1 MLKKLTTLSLLMLLA
16 GCQNLSGPKI
26 AYKLSD
32 EDAKKWIIEG
42 NKVEQCV
49 FAKEYQAK
57 NFNNLSNEEKFLYQN
72 GVLNSTLANI
82 IGIQNFQMIQND
94 PASQQYTMVQY
105 QKFNHSEK
113 ATFDP
118 QWCEAQKRDY
128 NQALKQLKAEIKKR
142 NSEQIAKEKE
152 LERQRKAEADFYASK
167 EGQAYLA
174 QQQLM
179 VQQQNLQNQM
189 ALQQQAQRIAYERQL
204 AAERAARQRAE
215 FQDLSN
221 TIINGLNDMNNS
233 VSQTTQMINSMTQSM
248 PRYQYQPQQSS
259 STTCYS
265 LTNGI
270 VRCNHQ

>member
-1 MLKKLTTLSLLMLLA
+1 MLKKLTAISAVLLLA
-16 GCQNLSGPKI
+16 GCQNFNSPKI

-32 EDAKKWIIEG
+32 EDAKKWIIEV
-42 NKVEQCV
+42 NKMEQCV

-57 NFNNLSNEEKFLYQN
+57 NFNNLSNEERFLYDN
-72 GVLNSTLANI
+72 GVIKSTLARI
-82 IGIQNFQMIQND
+82 IGGQNMQIIASD
-94 PASQQYTMVQY
+94 PASQQYTIAQY

-128 NQALKQLKAEIKKR
+128 NQALKQLRAEIKKR
-142 NSEQIAKEKE
+142 NAEQIAKEKE

-189 ALQQQAQRIAYERQL
+189 ALQQQAQRIAYERQI
-204 AAERAARQRAE
+204 AAEREARQRAE

-221 TIINGLNDMNNS
+221 TIINGLNNMNNS

-259 STTCYS
+259 SSTCYR